1 MRQLITYVGTVRG
14 LRSHLAAQLYP
25 GKVISLDAHRQ
36 RKTTSAKVASH
47 KVSCKVVS
55 FILPDGVA

>member
-25 GKVISLDAHRQ
+25 GKVISLDERRKKEKPPRQ
-36 RKTTSAKVASH
+36 RRSGGISKMVKFSIPES
-47 KVSCKVVS
+47 
-55 FILPDGVA
+55 IL